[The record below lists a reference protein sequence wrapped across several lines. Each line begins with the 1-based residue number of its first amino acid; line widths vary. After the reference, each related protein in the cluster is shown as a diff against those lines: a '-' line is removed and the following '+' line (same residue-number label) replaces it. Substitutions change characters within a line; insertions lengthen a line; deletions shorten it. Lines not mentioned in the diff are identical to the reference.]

1 MVSNVTHKGRRHA
14 VWVGRLS
21 PPMEVLLFLQEGGLH
36 SQGKTEDPKG
46 SLINC
51 YHYFVSGVP
60 RGASCP
66 SRAVLYTSAFNNVFR
81 FHRSEEDNFP
91 LLQNQCRSGHFSAV
105 EGKGTEE
112 GRAFL
117 SALLLSHP
125 QRHFL
130 LPFCFLLGG
139 KKGLFWANSAL
150 SAPLCRDCSF
160 PKWGSQ
166 PGAHT
171 APLKSDC
178 ERNSIPIPSFF
189 SASQCLYCRRSFLPA
204 VVRAVVVLQ
213 PCWAG
218 LERSR
223 AKRAHVGQQSRQ
235 ELLWGLLVWKL
246 QAYKKGHDLQ

>member
-66 SRAVLYTSAFNNVFR
+66 SRAVLYTSAFNNVFDSTALR
-81 FHRSEEDNFP
+81 RTISLSCKISAGVAIFLP
-91 LLQNQCRSGHFSAV
+91 LKEKAPKK
-105 EGKGTEE
+105 EWP
-112 GRAFL
+112 FL

-178 ERNSIPIPSFF
+178 ERNSIPIPSFC

>member
-81 FHRSEEDNFP
+81 FHRSEEDDFP

-112 GRAFL
+112 GMALFVSTAAF
-117 SALLLSHP
+117 SS
-125 QRHFL
+125 
-130 LPFCFLLGG
+130 
-139 KKGLFWANSAL
+139 
-150 SAPLCRDCSF
+150 
-160 PKWGSQ
+160 PK
-166 PGAHT
+166 A
-171 APLKSDC
+171 
-178 ERNSIPIPSFF
+178 F
-189 SASQCLYCRRSFLPA
+189 SASVLFPVGGEKRSFLSKLCPFCPS
-204 VVRAVVVLQ
+204 LQ
-213 PCWAG
+213 
-218 LERSR
+218 
-223 AKRAHVGQQSRQ
+223 
-235 ELLWGLLVWKL
+235 GLLFSQVGISAWSPHSAPEIQL
-246 QAYKKGHDLQ
+246 